1 MTPPSGETLN
11 YDIPFPLASDNVNV
25 HEDIQQLAEAIDA
38 ILPTLGLPYHT
49 LEVVNNTG
57 STIAK
62 ATPVYISGFG
72 ASKPQISKSDADT
85 LATFPVIGLTQ
96 AAITNGSDGVV
107 LINGVFS
114 GVNTAAFSAGAR
126 LYVAS
131 GGGLTTTQPIVNGVG
146 SSGVIGVVAKADST
160 TGIIIVGAT
169 KGNGTWGSMKAG
181 LS

>member
-1 MTPPSGETLN
+1 MASGETLN
-11 YDIPFPLASDNVNV
+11 YDIPFPLSSDPVNV
-25 HEDIQQLAEAIDA
+25 SGDIQALAESIDA
-38 ILPTLGLPYHT
+38 VLSSLGLPYHP

-72 ASKPQISKSDADT
+72 ATKPLISKSDADT
-85 LATFPVIGLTQ
+85 LSTFPVLGLTKE
-96 AAITNGSDGVV
+96 AITNGSDGVV
-107 LINGVFS
+107 LISGVLS
-114 GVNTAAFSAGAR
+114 DVNTASFSVGAR

-131 GGGLTTTQPIVNGVG
+131 GGGLTTTQPTVLGVG
-146 SSGVIGVVAKADST
+146 SSGVIGVVAKSNAS
-160 TGIIIVGAT
+160 TGIIIVGAN

>member
-1 MTPPSGETLN
+1 MPAETTN
-11 YDIPFPLASDNVNV
+11 YDLPYPLASDSVNV
-25 HEDIQQLAEAIDA
+25 HGDLQDLAEAIDA

-49 LEVVNNTG
+49 LEVVNNSG
-57 STIAK
+57 ATIAK

-72 ASKPQISKSDADT
+72 TSKPRVAKSDADT
-85 LATFPVIGLTQ
+85 LATFPVVGLTQ
-96 AAITNGSDGVV
+96 AAITNGSDGV
-107 LINGVFS
+107 IITSGIFT

-131 GGGLTTTQPIVNGVG
+131 GGGLTSTQPTFPAN
-146 SSGVIGVVAKADST
+146 SGVIGVVAKSNAS
-160 TGIIIVGAT
+160 TGIIVIGAI

>member
-1 MTPPSGETLN
+1 MAETN
-11 YDIPFPLASDNVNV
+11 TYDLPYPTNASPVNV
-25 HEDIQQLAEAIDA
+25 AGDIQALAEAVDA
-38 ILPTLGLPYHT
+38 ILPSLGLPYHT

-72 ASKPQISKSDADT
+72 TSKPRISKSDADT
-85 LATFPVIGLTQ
+85 LSTFPVIGLTQ

-107 LINGVFS
+107 LISGVFS
-114 GVNTAAFSAGAR
+114 DVNTSSFSVGAR

-131 GGGLTTTQPIVNGVG
+131 GGGLTTTKPTSGG
-146 SSGVIGVVAKADST
+146 GVIGVVAKSNAS
-160 TGIIIVGAT
+160 TGIIVVGAN

>member
-1 MTPPSGETLN
+1 MAETN
-11 YDIPFPLASDNVNV
+11 IYDLPYPTNASPVNV
-25 HEDIQQLAEAIDA
+25 AGDIQALAEAVDA
-38 ILPTLGLPYHT
+38 ILPSLGLPYHT

-72 ASKPQISKSDADT
+72 TSKPRISKSDADT
-85 LATFPVIGLTQ
+85 LSTFPVIGLTQ

-107 LINGVFS
+107 LISGVFS
-114 GVNTAAFSAGAR
+114 DVNTAAFSAGDR

-131 GGGLTTTQPIVNGVG
+131 GGGLTTTQPTSGGGV
-146 SSGVIGVVAKADST
+146 VGVVAKSNAS
-160 TGIIIVGAT
+160 TGIIIVGAN

>member
-1 MTPPSGETLN
+1 MAETN
-11 YDIPFPLASDNVNV
+11 IYDLPYPTNASPVNV
-25 HEDIQQLAEAIDA
+25 AGDIQALAEAVDA
-38 ILPTLGLPYHT
+38 ILPSLGLPYHT

-72 ASKPQISKSDADT
+72 TSKPRISKSDADT

-107 LINGVFS
+107 LISGVFS
-114 GVNTAAFSAGAR
+114 DVNTAAFSVGDR

-131 GGGLTTTQPIVNGVG
+131 GGGLTATKPTSGG
-146 SSGVIGVVAKADST
+146 GVIGVVAKSNAS
-160 TGIIIVGAT
+160 TGIIIVGAN